1 MEYSSMLTVC
11 RNGSNWYLL
20 QCKPRQDERAQLN
33 LQQQNYSI
41 FRPQLMSERSI
52 RGKRQRTL
60 ESLFPGYVFI
70 QLSRDDNWAP
80 IRSTR
85 GVSRI
90 VEFNHVPARV
100 DEDVIAQLRERSQE
114 SIGFPVD
121 PMLKPGEPLQI
132 FQGPLSPLEGVFL
145 SMQGEERV
153 MLLLNFLN
161 RQQHVSVPLS
171 YLERQRQ

>member
-1 MEYSSMLTVC
+1 MLTVC

-33 LQQQNYSI
+33 LQQQNYST

-52 RGKRQRTL
+52 RGKRQRIL

-100 DEDVIAQLRERSQE
+100 DEDVIAQLRERSQK
-114 SIGFPVD
+114 SLGFPAD
-121 PMLKPGEPLQI
+121 PQLKPGEPLQI
-132 FQGPLSPLEGVFL
+132 VQGPLSPLEGVFL
-145 SMQGEERV
+145 SMHGDERV
-153 MLLLNFLN
+153 MMLLNFLN

>member
-1 MEYSSMLTVC
+1 MLTVC

-33 LQQQNYSI
+33 LQQQNYST

-52 RGKRQRTL
+52 RGKRQRIL

-114 SIGFPVD
+114 SIGFPAE
-121 PMLKPGEPLQI
+121 PTLKPGEPLQI
-132 FQGPLSPLEGVFL
+132 VQGPLSPLEGVFL
-145 SMQGEERV
+145 SMQGDERV
-153 MLLLNFLN
+153 MILLNFLN

>member
-1 MEYSSMLTVC
+1 MLTVC

-33 LQQQNYSI
+33 LQQQNYST

-114 SIGFPVD
+114 SPQPV
-121 PMLKPGEPLQI
+121 PRLGEQHARYGRHDVVDVEPD
-132 FQGPLSPLEGVFL
+132 
-145 SMQGEERV
+145 RV
-153 MLLLNFLN
+153 RAEHF
-161 RQQHVSVPLS
+161 RQHVQSDVLAV
-171 YLERQRQ
+171 RRKGQRMGEFRSAAPFD

>member
-1 MEYSSMLTVC
+1 MLTVC

-33 LQQQNYSI
+33 LQQQNYST

-52 RGKRQRTL
+52 GGKRQRTL

-114 SIGFPVD
+114 SLGFPAD
-121 PMLKPGEPLQI
+121 PQLKPGEPLQI
-132 FQGPLSPLEGVFL
+132 VQGPLSPLEGVFL
-145 SMQGEERV
+145 SMQGDERV
-153 MLLLNFLN
+153 MMLLNFLN

>member
-1 MEYSSMLTVC
+1 M
-11 RNGSNWYLL
+11 
-20 QCKPRQDERAQLN
+20 
-33 LQQQNYSI
+33 
-41 FRPQLMSERSI
+41 
-52 RGKRQRTL
+52 
-60 ESLFPGYVFI
+60 FI
-70 QLSRDDNWAP
+70 ELSRDDNWAP

-114 SIGFPVD
+114 SLGFPAE
-121 PMLKPGEPLQI
+121 PTLKPGEPLQI
-132 FQGPLSPLEGVFL
+132 VQGPLSPLEGVFL
-145 SMQGEERV
+145 SMHGDERV
-153 MLLLNFLN
+153 MILLNFLN

>member
-33 LQQQNYSI
+33 LQQQNYMT
-41 FRPQLMSERSI
+41 FRPQLMSERSV
-52 RGKRQRTL
+52 RGKRHRVL

-90 VEFNHVPARV
+90 VEFNHVPAMV
-100 DEDVIAQLRERSQE
+100 DDQVIAHLRERSLE
-114 SIGFPVD
+114 SIGFPAD
-121 PMLKPGEPLQI
+121 HALEPGEPLQI
-132 FQGPLSPLEGVFL
+132 VQGPLTPLEGVFM
-145 SMQGEERV
+145 SMQGDERV
-153 MLLLNFLN
+153 MILLQFLN
-161 RQQHVSVPLS
+161 RQQPVCVPLRH
-171 YLERQRQ
+171 LERQRQ